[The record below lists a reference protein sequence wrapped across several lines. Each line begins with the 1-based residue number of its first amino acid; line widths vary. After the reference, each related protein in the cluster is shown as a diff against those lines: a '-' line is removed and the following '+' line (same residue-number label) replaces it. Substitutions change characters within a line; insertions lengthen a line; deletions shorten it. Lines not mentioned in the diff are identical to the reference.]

1 MKNSSDCTVGVTI
14 TRDMMLH
21 RLPKNTTLAQRT
33 QVLGLENPDC
43 RRRFHIWIPYRIA
56 LEKRGH
62 VVDLAQNGEE
72 CCEFYKTA
80 LKDAIRQK
88 KSDEDKY
95 YYHHTDSSSS
105 SRSTSASSNDQAL
118 SSSPSSSLLLPA
130 KAPFDAVVL
139 DYRMPKK
146 DGLEVAKE
154 ILASNPSQRIIFA
167 SAYVKETLRESV
179 KELRQ
184 VVELMQKPFL
194 PEALV
199 DVLEDSQAYP
209 ELKKLFGNVK
219 KMSEI
224 DFENP
229 TPDQIRD
236 IFEGLKKIQK
246 GRTF

>member
-1 MKNSSDCTVGVTI
+1 MRILIAEDESD
-14 TRDMMLH
+14 
-21 RLPKNTTLAQRT
+21 
-33 QVLGLENPDC
+33 
-43 RRRFHIWIPYRIA
+43 IWIPYKVA

-62 VVDLAQNGEE
+62 VVDVAQSGEQCIE
-72 CCEFYKTA
+72 IYNTA
-80 LKDAIRQK
+80 LKDATGQK
-88 KSDEDKY
+88 RSNEDDY
-95 YYHHTDSSSS
+95 YNYRVGDH
-105 SRSTSASSNDQAL
+105 SNKRTNNGNVGGDDHL
-118 SSSPSSSLLLPA
+118 PSSSSLLLTSSSS
-130 KAPFDAVVL
+130 PFDAVVL

-154 ILASNPSQRIIFA
+154 ILALNPSQRIIFA

-199 DVLEDSQAYP
+199 DVVEDNDAYP
-209 ELKKLFGNVK
+209 ELKKLFVNVSR
-219 KMSEI
+219 MCEI

-236 IFEGLKKIQK
+236 IFDGLKKI
-246 GRTF
+246 

>member
-1 MKNSSDCTVGVTI
+1 MRILIAED
-14 TRDMMLH
+14 D
-21 RLPKNTTLAQRT
+21 
-33 QVLGLENPDC
+33 PD
-43 RRRFHIWIPYRIA
+43 IWMPYKIV

-72 CCEFYKTA
+72 CIELYKTV
-80 LKDAIRQK
+80 LKTPIKQK
-88 KSDEDKY
+88 KSYEEKY
-95 YYHHTDSSSS
+95 YSHHTDYSGIRTSSTNSN
-105 SRSTSASSNDQAL
+105 SSNDQAL
-118 SSSPSSSLLLPA
+118 SSSSSSSLLLPTPP
-130 KAPFDAVVL
+130 PFDAVVL

-154 ILASNPSQRIIFA
+154 ILALNYSQRIIFA
-167 SAYVKETLRESV
+167 SAYVKETLKESV

-184 VVELMQKPFL
+184 VVELMQKPFV
-194 PEALV
+194 PSALV
-199 DVLEDSQAYP
+199 DVLEDTDAYP
-209 ELKKLFGNVK
+209 ELKKLFVNVR
-219 KMSEI
+219 KMSDI

>member
-1 MKNSSDCTVGVTI
+1 MDV
-14 TRDMMLH
+14 
-21 RLPKNTTLAQRT
+21 
-33 QVLGLENPDC
+33 
-43 RRRFHIWIPYRIA
+43 
-56 LEKRGH
+56 
-62 VVDLAQNGEE
+62 AQNGEE
-72 CCEFYKTA
+72 CIEIYKTR
-80 LKDAIRQK
+80 LKDETRQK
-88 KSDEDKY
+88 RGNKDGY
-95 YYHHTDSSSS
+95 YNYHKGDHG
-105 SRSTSASSNDQAL
+105 SRRTNNGNVGGDDHLPRS
-118 SSSPSSSLLLPA
+118 SSSLLLASSSPY
-130 KAPFDAVVL
+130 DAVVL

-154 ILASNPSQRIIFA
+154 ILALNTSQRIIFA

-184 VVELMQKPFL
+184 VVELLQKPFL

-199 DVLEDSQAYP
+199 DVVEDTEAYP
-209 ELKKLFGNVK
+209 ELRKLFVNVS

>member
-1 MKNSSDCTVGVTI
+1 MRILIAEDESV
-14 TRDMMLH
+14 
-21 RLPKNTTLAQRT
+21 
-33 QVLGLENPDC
+33 
-43 RRRFHIWIPYRIA
+43 IWIPYKIA

-62 VVDLAQNGEE
+62 IVDVAQNGEE
-72 CCEFYKTA
+72 CIEIYKTA
-80 LKDAIRQK
+80 LKDATRQK
-88 KSDEDKY
+88 RGNKDDY
-95 YYHHTDSSSS
+95 NYHEGDH
-105 SRSTSASSNDQAL
+105 STRRTNNGNVGGDDHLPS
-118 SSSPSSSLLLPA
+118 SSSLLLA
-130 KAPFDAVVL
+130 SSSPFDAVVL

-146 DGLEVAKE
+146 DGIEVAKE
-154 ILASNPSQRIIFA
+154 ILAVNPSQRIIFA

-199 DVLEDSQAYP
+199 DVVEDTDAYP
-209 ELKKLFGNVK
+209 ELKKLFVNVS

>member
-1 MKNSSDCTVGVTI
+1 LRILIAEDDSD
-14 TRDMMLH
+14 
-21 RLPKNTTLAQRT
+21 
-33 QVLGLENPDC
+33 
-43 RRRFHIWIPYRIA
+43 IWIPYKIA

-72 CCEFYKTA
+72 CIELYKTA

-95 YYHHTDSSSS
+95 YYYHHTHSSSS
-105 SRSTSASSNDQAL
+105 SRSTSASSNSSNGQAL
-118 SSSPSSSLLLPA
+118 SSSAASLLLPT
-130 KAPFDAVVL
+130 APFDAVVL

-146 DGLEVAKE
+146 DGLEAAKE
-154 ILASNPSQRIIFA
+154 ILALNPSQRIIFA

-199 DVLEDSQAYP
+199 DVLEDSEAYP

-224 DFENP
+224 DLENP

>member
-1 MKNSSDCTVGVTI
+1 LRILIAEDESD
-14 TRDMMLH
+14 
-21 RLPKNTTLAQRT
+21 
-33 QVLGLENPDC
+33 
-43 RRRFHIWIPYRIA
+43 IWIPYKIA

-62 VVDLAQNGEE
+62 VVDVAQTGEE
-72 CCEFYKTA
+72 CIERYKTA
-80 LKDAIRQK
+80 LKNTTRQK
-88 KSDEDKY
+88 RSNEADY
-95 YYHHTDSSSS
+95 YNNHVGDHS
-105 SRSTSASSNDQAL
+105 SRRTNNSSRGNYDHIP
-118 SSSPSSSLLLPA
+118 SSSSLLLA
-130 KAPFDAVVL
+130 SSSSSPFDVVVL

-154 ILASNPSQRIIFA
+154 ILALNPSQRILFA
-167 SAYVKETLRESV
+167 SAYIKETLRESV
-179 KELRQ
+179 RELRQ

-199 DVLEDSQAYP
+199 DVVEDTEAYP
-209 ELKKLFGNVK
+209 ELKKLFVNVS

-224 DFENP
+224 DLENP

>member
-1 MKNSSDCTVGVTI
+1 MRILIAEDESV
-14 TRDMMLH
+14 
-21 RLPKNTTLAQRT
+21 
-33 QVLGLENPDC
+33 
-43 RRRFHIWIPYRIA
+43 IWIPYKIA

-62 VVDLAQNGEE
+62 VVDVAKSGEE
-72 CCEFYKTA
+72 CIEIYKTA
-80 LKDAIRQK
+80 LKDATSQK
-88 KSDEDKY
+88 RSNKDDYYNYHEGHHGSKRTNNGNPDSDD
-95 YYHHTDSSSS
+95 HIPS
-105 SRSTSASSNDQAL
+105 
-118 SSSPSSSLLLPA
+118 SSSLLLESSSS
-130 KAPFDAVVL
+130 PFDAVVL

-154 ILASNPSQRIIFA
+154 ILALNPSQRIIFA

-199 DVLEDSQAYP
+199 DVVEDTEAYP
-209 ELKKLFGNVK
+209 ELKKLFVNVS

-229 TPDQIRD
+229 TPDQIRE

-246 GRTF
+246 GRMF